1 MSLNERRGALTAS
14 WRATEGDGGEKHVA
28 LRVGRQEQRFAVC
41 EPGRG
46 DGWGAVGMDERQR
59 GAAMYEVWKQTVSHM
74 QRTVQAVTSLCSR
87 RSVVGERD
95 RPSTCDSQRNF
106 EFLRPLKS
114 QNSLCNCH
122 TLALEAP

>member
-1 MSLNERRGALTAS
+1 MWPCESADRSRDSPSAS
-14 WRATEGDGGEKHVA
+14 RAGEEGGVRSACTK
-28 LRVGRQEQRFAVC
+28 
-41 EPGRG
+41 GRG
-46 DGWGAVGMDERQR
+46 